1 MNNFDSKI
9 QQQFSELTTL
19 LLQKRNAAGYWE
31 GRLSSSA
38 LGVAVAVTAL
48 HFYDAPGNA
57 SEISAGL
64 KWLATNIN
72 TDGGFGDSP

>member
-1 MNNFDSKI
+1 MSKSDIKI

-48 HFYDAPGNA
+48 HFYDTVGNA
-57 SEISAGL
+57 AEISSG
-64 KWLATNIN
+64 
-72 TDGGFGDSP
+72 